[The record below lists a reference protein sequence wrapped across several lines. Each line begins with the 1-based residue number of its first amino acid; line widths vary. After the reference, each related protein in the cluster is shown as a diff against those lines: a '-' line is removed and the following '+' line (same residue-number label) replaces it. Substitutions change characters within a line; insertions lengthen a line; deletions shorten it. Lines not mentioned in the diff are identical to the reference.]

1 MKLPLS
7 RLLLVFWLLAQPTL
21 AYAINCNEIWTQAI
35 RPNSPVPGGISFPA
49 ANPNFPQ
56 PLTNTDYYYDQ
67 PGSYQIQNNFTRTT
81 SGPTSRLFINGD
93 LTIGANTQLNSAGPP
108 ENLIIVVSGSLAIQ
122 NNVRINGFIY
132 AAGAISIGND
142 TVISGGVTA
151 GGAIAAPGAQVQFEE
166 NALTRLNS
174 GTFCS
179 LSLGCGVDSFS
190 DAALSDNWVTAT
202 SSGNFTPQIVNGRLR
217 MTQAVTNQAT
227 SVTYQR
233 LYPALDNLVIV
244 EFDYLAYGGN
254 GADGMA
260 VVLSDAAITPQPGAF
275 GGPLGYGFKPGIPGF
290 AGGWLGFGLDEFGN
304 FSNEG
309 GSTNVGRRRQAVA
322 VRGSGSGTSG
332 YRYLRGTCNNG
343 TVNPNGNCLSPAVD
357 GNQNNPHRYRIVVDS
372 RSGSSTLV
380 SVERNTGSGFTTL
393 IAPFD
398 AQSQT
403 GQAPVPENF
412 FLSLTGSTGG
422 STNIHELDNVSI
434 CALRSLPVGQQ
445 IDHFEFDYSSTP
457 LTCKAESFTIRACAN
472 PACSELVTTP
482 VTATLA
488 PATLANGGWVG
499 GNVISFSGGSTQVTL
514 QNRTASSVTVGVT
527 SSVPSTRP
535 LSQTLCRRGNSTLT
549 TQNCNVPFAASG
561 FIFDVPDDIAGRPRS
576 NITLSAV
583 KQDDVTQQCIPEFA
597 NVSRNISFWSSYIN
611 PGPSGRPVSLP
622 VQVNLNDVGLSQA
635 QATTIPLNFNAQGRA
650 TISVNYP
657 DAGQLE
663 LNARY
668 VGSAATND
676 AGLIMTG
683 SDRFIR
689 RPAGLC
695 VRTAATCNAADA
707 SCPAFAVAGD
717 PFPLTITAHSWG
729 NGNLNYCENPITP
742 NFERTA
748 IPLQLQLLA
757 PASGALGN
765 QGVAQYNHT
774 RNSQAQ
780 TVVQQSV
787 SESGVFRFGTAAF
800 SYLGMTEQVPQ
811 AWSNSTGRFVPA
823 RFRLSELEL
832 LRTPTCSAND
842 NLYMRQNLALSYRL
856 TALNRQG
863 NVTTNYHSG
872 FVRATPVLGAASLSP
887 AQNLAD
893 RLHFQANAGSWA
905 AGSAFYTTA
914 SLAGESQLWLN
925 RQSNGQPDGPYEN
938 TVLALQVL
946 DGENPQLAAIESPDF
961 NVLIPGCTG
970 AQCNSRRL
978 ATYTLRYGRL
988 ALDNAFGPEFDALP
1002 LVLRAEY
1009 WQQGRFITNPFDQCS
1024 VVESGRLSWVS
1035 GDFNL
1040 AASGGSTVLANG
1052 ISSPLALLLAAPGEA
1067 GSARYRYQ
1075 APPWLTYDWA
1085 QSGSYNQHPQNE
1097 VIFGRYRG
1105 NPRQIFWRER

>member
-1 MKLPLS
+1 MRGALL
-7 RLLLVFWLLAQPTL
+7 RLVLVIWLLGLPTL
-21 AYAINCNEIWTQAI
+21 AYAVNCNEIWTQAI

-56 PLTNTDYYYDQ
+56 PLTNNDYYYDQ
-67 PGSYQIQNNFTRTT
+67 PGSYQIQNNTARTT

-93 LTIGANTQLNSAGPP
+93 LTIGSNTQLNSAGPP
-108 ENLIIVVSGSLAIQ
+108 ENLIIVVSGSLAIM
-122 NNVRINGFIY
+122 NNVQVNGFIY
-132 AAGAISIGND
+132 AAGAISIGNNA
-142 TVISGGVTA
+142 VISGGVTA
-151 GGAIAAPGAQVQFEE
+151 GGAISAPGALVQFEQD
-166 NALTRLNS
+166 ALTRLNG
-174 GTFCS
+174 GTFCA
-179 LSLGCGVDSFS
+179 LGLGCGVDSFS

-233 LYPALDNLVIV
+233 RYPARDNLVIV

-457 LTCKAESFTIRACAN
+457 LTCKAESFTVRACAN
-472 PACSELVTTP
+472 PTCSELVTSP

-514 QNRTASSVTVGVT
+514 QHRTASSVTVGVT
-527 SSVPSTRP
+527 SSLPATRP

-549 TQNCNVPFAASG
+549 AQNCNVPFAASG

-583 KQDDVTQQCIPEFA
+583 KQDDVSQQCIPEFA

-657 DAGQLE
+657 DAGQME

-695 VRTAATCNAADA
+695 VRTTATCNAADA

-757 PASGALGN
+757 PAAGALGS
-765 QGVAQYNHT
+765 QGVAQYNHS

-800 SYLGMTEQVPQ
+800 SYLGMAEQVPQ

-832 LRTPTCSAND
+832 LRTPTCSATD

-872 FVRATPVLGAASLSP
+872 FVRVTPVLGAASLSP

-905 AGSAFYTTA
+905 AGSAFYSTA
-914 SLAGESQLWLN
+914 SLAGESQLWFN

-946 DGENPQLAAIESPDF
+946 DGENPQLAAIENPDF

-1052 ISSPLALLLAAPGEA
+1052 ISSPLAILLAAPGQA

-1085 QSGSYNQHPQNE
+1085 QTGSFNQHPQNE